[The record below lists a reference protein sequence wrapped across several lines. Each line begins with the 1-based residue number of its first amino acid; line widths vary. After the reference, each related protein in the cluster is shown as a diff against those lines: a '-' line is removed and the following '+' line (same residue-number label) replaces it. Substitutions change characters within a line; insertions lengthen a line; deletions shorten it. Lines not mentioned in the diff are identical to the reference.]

1 MILPKDDHLLL
12 KAPATLREFAIF
24 ERLLART
31 IKKFI
36 SELCLT
42 NAGAMI
48 AYICADHH
56 ENIDDIITSSAELFL
71 RPGTLRYAQNS
82 EVDFEWGRAPTVT
95 IDMEFCHATLTTF
108 FRIVFDGRFVGV
120 DIIGILFRDAF
131 GTPQENTRRFVEALA
146 EALDP
151 AR

>member
-1 MILPKDDHLLL
+1 MILPQDDHLLL
-12 KAPATLREFAIF
+12 RAGANDREFAIF

-56 ENIDDIITSSAELFL
+56 DNIDDIITSSAELFL
-71 RPGTLRYAQNS
+71 RPGALRYGHSS

-95 IDMEFCHATLTTF
+95 IEMEFCHPTLTAF
-108 FRIVFDGRFVGV
+108 FRIVFDGRSVGV
-120 DIIGILFRDAF
+120 DIVGILFRERF
-131 GTPQENTRRFVEALA
+131 GAPPENLRRFVEALA
-146 EALDP
+146 DAVEL